1 MGGSARPT
9 AALKEAYMQRLDYEA
24 VAAEG
29 VRALGGVHHYVAK
42 SGLPLALI
50 DMTYLR
56 VSQINGCPY
65 CIDMHTRDA
74 MKHGVAVEKL
84 MLVSAWR
91 DTGALFSPQERAALQ
106 WAEALT
112 LIAQTGAPDADYQ
125 AAAAQFG
132 EKDLVDLTIAIGL
145 MNAYNRIAIGFR
157 RGPDITSP
165 R

>member
-1 MGGSARPT
+1 M
-9 AALKEAYMQRLDYEA
+9 
-24 VAAEG
+24 
-29 VRALGGVHHYVAK
+29 
-42 SGLPLALI
+42 
-50 DMTYLR
+50 
-56 VSQINGCPY
+56 
-65 CIDMHTRDA
+65 
-74 MKHGVAVEKL
+74 
-84 MLVSAWR
+84 
-91 DTGALFSPQERAALQ
+91 Q